1 MTSATKT
8 KAPETIRL
16 LVADDHMVMR
26 MGLVHAASAQPD
38 MKVIAEVESGEEAI
52 EAYRTHLPDVVI
64 LDLRMRGIGGVAT
77 VRALREEFPRARIV
91 IFSNYA
97 RGEEVYQALKSGAAG
112 FVVKNMNLARLLEAI
127 RRVHAG
133 ERYLPPELAVRISER
148 VLSPL
153 SERETEVLALI
164 AKGQSNKEIA
174 TTLGV
179 TEGTVKLH
187 VTNIL
192 SKLEVNART
201 EALVVAVQRGIIDIE
216 PG

>member
-1 MTSATKT
+1 MTSASKT
-8 KAPETIRL
+8 RRQEKIRL

-26 MGLVHAASAQPD
+26 MGLVYAASAQPD
-38 MKVIAEVESGEEAI
+38 MQVVAEVESGEEAI
-52 EAYRTHLPDVVI
+52 EAYRLHQPDVVV
-64 LDLRMRGIGGVAT
+64 LDLRMRGMGGLAAI
-77 VRALREEFPRARIV
+77 RALREEFTRPRIV
-91 IFSNYA
+91 VFSNYA
-97 RGEEVYQALKSGAAG
+97 RGEEVFQALKAGAAG
-112 FVVKNMNLARLLEAI
+112 FVVKTMNLVQLLDAI

-133 ERYLPPELAVRISER
+133 EKYVPPELSMRMGER

-174 TTLGV
+174 SGLGV

-192 SKLEVNART
+192 TKLEVNART
-201 EALVVAVQRGIIDIE
+201 EALVVAVQRGIIDIV
-216 PG
+216 

>member
-1 MTSATKT
+1 MTQPVKT
-8 KAPETIRL
+8 NLFNKIRL

-38 MKVIAEVESGEEAI
+38 MEVIAEVESGEEAI
-52 EAYRTHLPDVVI
+52 DAYRAHHPDVLI
-64 LDLRMRGIGGVAT
+64 LDLRMHGLGGLAT
-77 VRALREEFPRARIV
+77 IRALRKEFPKARIV

-97 RGEEVYQALKSGAAG
+97 RGEEVYQALKAGAAG
-112 FVVKNMNLARLLEAI
+112 FVVKNMNLVQLLDAI

-133 ERYLPPELAVRISER
+133 EKYVPPELTMRMGER
-148 VLSPL
+148 TLSPL

-164 AKGQSNKEIA
+164 AKGQINKEIA
-174 TTLGV
+174 ATLGV

-187 VTNIL
+187 VTSIL
-192 SKLEVNART
+192 AKLEVNART

-216 PG
+216 QG

>member
-1 MTSATKT
+1 MTQTAKINPPG
-8 KAPETIRL
+8 KIRL

-38 MKVIAEVESGEEAI
+38 MVVIAEVESGEEAI
-52 EAYRTHLPDVVI
+52 EAYRLHHPDVLI
-64 LDLRMRGIGGVAT
+64 LDLRMHGLGGLAT
-77 VRALREEFPRARIV
+77 IRALRKEFPKARIV

-97 RGEEVYQALKSGAAG
+97 RGEEVYQALKGGAAG
-112 FVVKNMNLARLLEAI
+112 FVVKNMNLAQLLDAI

-133 ERYLPPELAVRISER
+133 EKYIPPELALRMGER
-148 VLSPL
+148 TLSPL

-164 AKGQSNKEIA
+164 AKGQINKEIA
-174 TTLGV
+174 NTLGV

-187 VTNIL
+187 VTSIL
-192 SKLEVNART
+192 AKLEVNART

-216 PG
+216 QG